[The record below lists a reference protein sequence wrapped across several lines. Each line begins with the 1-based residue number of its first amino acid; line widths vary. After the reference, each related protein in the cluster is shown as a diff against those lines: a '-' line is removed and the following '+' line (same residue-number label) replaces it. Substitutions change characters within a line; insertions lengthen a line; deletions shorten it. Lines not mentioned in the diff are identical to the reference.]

1 MQSIFTAY
9 HSKRST
15 VKYLGLSKLTMRIML
30 VIKIKKGY
38 IAMKMQKRKFRI
50 GELAQKLEL
59 ERFVVR
65 FWEKEFSIKTK
76 RSQGCQRFYDEND
89 LKKFELIKRLLYEE
103 GFTIVGA
110 KKKLKEKF
118 SSKGESIIASQK
130 TTMEEAPKKITASP
144 SAENE
149 KIEHLSQQIIDL
161 KNKLR
166 KLREML

>member
-1 MQSIFTAY
+1 
-9 HSKRST
+9 
-15 VKYLGLSKLTMRIML
+15 
-30 VIKIKKGY
+30 
-38 IAMKMQKRKFRI
+38 MKMQKRKFRI
-50 GELAQKLEL
+50 GELANKLQL

-76 RSQGCQRFYDEND
+76 RSQGSQRFYDESD

-103 GFTIVGA
+103 GFTIIGA
-110 KKKLKEKF
+110 KKKLKEKP
-118 SSKGESIIASQK
+118 SLKSEKPESIIASQK
-130 TTMEEAPKKITASP
+130 TTMEESKKIVSKA
-144 SAENE
+144 AENE

>member
-1 MQSIFTAY
+1 
-9 HSKRST
+9 
-15 VKYLGLSKLTMRIML
+15 
-30 VIKIKKGY
+30 
-38 IAMKMQKRKFRI
+38 MKMQKRKFRI

-76 RSQGCQRFYDEND
+76 RSQGSQRFYDEND
-89 LKKFELIKRLLYEE
+89 LKKFELIKQLLYEE
-103 GFTIVGA
+103 GFTILGA

-118 SSKGESIIASQK
+118 ASKTDKSEKPDSIIASQK
-130 TTMEEAPKKITASP
+130 TTLEEPAKKKKLLITTDIES
-144 SAENE
+144 EK

-161 KNKLR
+161 KDKLR

>member
-1 MQSIFTAY
+1 
-9 HSKRST
+9 
-15 VKYLGLSKLTMRIML
+15 
-30 VIKIKKGY
+30 
-38 IAMKMQKRKFRI
+38 MKMQKRKFRI

-76 RSQGCQRFYDEND
+76 RSQGSQRFYDEND
-89 LKKFELIKRLLYEE
+89 LRKFEQIKKLLYEE

-110 KKKLKEKF
+110 KKKMKEK
-118 SSKGESIIASQK
+118 SPVKGESIIASQK
-130 TTMEEAPKKITASP
+130 TTMEDSAKTMSKSP
-144 SAENE
+144 ENE

-161 KNKLR
+161 KDKLR

>member
-1 MQSIFTAY
+1 
-9 HSKRST
+9 
-15 VKYLGLSKLTMRIML
+15 
-30 VIKIKKGY
+30 
-38 IAMKMQKRKFRI
+38 MKMQKRKFRI
-50 GELAQKLEL
+50 GELAKKLEL

-76 RSQGCQRFYDEND
+76 RSQGSQRFYDEND

-103 GFTIVGA
+103 GFTIIGA
-110 KKKLKEKF
+110 KKRLKEK
-118 SSKGESIIASQK
+118 SPAKGESIIASQK
-130 TTMEEAPKKITASP
+130 TTMEESNKQESKS
-144 SAENE
+144 SDNE

>member
-1 MQSIFTAY
+1 
-9 HSKRST
+9 
-15 VKYLGLSKLTMRIML
+15 
-30 VIKIKKGY
+30 
-38 IAMKMQKRKFRI
+38 MKMQKRKFRI
-50 GELAQKLEL
+50 GELAKKLEL

-76 RSQGCQRFYDEND
+76 RSEGSQRFYDEND

-118 SSKGESIIASQK
+118 GTKSESIIASQK
-130 TTMEEAPKKITASP
+130 TTMEDSAKKAPSHAATAES
-144 SAENE
+144 E

-161 KNKLR
+161 KDKLR

>member
-1 MQSIFTAY
+1 
-9 HSKRST
+9 
-15 VKYLGLSKLTMRIML
+15 
-30 VIKIKKGY
+30 
-38 IAMKMQKRKFRI
+38 MKMQKRKFRI
-50 GELAQKLEL
+50 GELANKLEL

-76 RSQGCQRFYDEND
+76 RSQGSQRFYDEND

-110 KKKLKEKF
+110 KKKLKEKP
-118 SSKGESIIASQK
+118 SGKSESVIASQK
-130 TTMEEAPKKITASP
+130 TTMEETTKKADK
-144 SAENE
+144 SADHE
-149 KIEHLSQQIIDL
+149 KIENLSQQIIDL

>member
-1 MQSIFTAY
+1 
-9 HSKRST
+9 
-15 VKYLGLSKLTMRIML
+15 
-30 VIKIKKGY
+30 
-38 IAMKMQKRKFRI
+38 MKMQKRKFRI
-50 GELAQKLEL
+50 GELAKKLEL

-76 RSQGCQRFYDEND
+76 RSQGSQRFYDEND
-89 LKKFELIKRLLYEE
+89 LRKFELIKKLLYEE

-110 KKKLKEKF
+110 KKKLKEKT
-118 SSKGESIIASQK
+118 SKSESIIASQK
-130 TTMEEAPKKITASP
+130 TTMEESPKTAKPITT
-144 SAENE
+144 EDHE

>member
-1 MQSIFTAY
+1 
-9 HSKRST
+9 
-15 VKYLGLSKLTMRIML
+15 
-30 VIKIKKGY
+30 
-38 IAMKMQKRKFRI
+38 MKMQKRKFRI
-50 GELAQKLEL
+50 GELAKKLEL

-76 RSQGCQRFYDEND
+76 RSQGSQRFYDEND
-89 LKKFELIKRLLYEE
+89 LKKFEHIKRLLYEE

-110 KKKLKEKF
+110 KKKIKEKAPA
-118 SSKGESIIASQK
+118 KTESIIASHK
-130 TTMEEAPKKITASP
+130 TTMEDSAKIQTSSAS
-144 SAENE
+144 ADNE